1 MIKYTVSTSL
11 DAKTDKKK
19 KSEVSPDI
27 QHSVGF
33 TGGNLNELENGV
45 KCAKGQTLPKT
56 ALYFSLWIV
65 VNTLL
70 FLSSYSRILET
81 VQNYAPLR
89 SKCLL
94 RPITHTTSFFW
105 KCQFS
110 WWIHPLFS
118 KGEKSSPVSTL
129 QIPRPMFSKNSF
141 KTPHLIKM

>member
-11 DAKTDKKK
+11 DAKTEVKKVRGLPWHPAQCGVHRGD
-19 KSEVSPDI
+19 SEQAREQSKMCKR
-27 QHSVGF
+27 VGF
-33 TGGNLNELENGV
+33 
-45 KCAKGQTLPKT
+45 AKEG
-56 ALYFSLWIV
+56 LYFSLWTV

-94 RPITHTTSFFW
+94 RPITHTTPFFW

-118 KGEKSSPVSTL
+118 KAEKRSPVSAL
-129 QIPRPMFSKNSF
+129 QKFRDQCSA
-141 KTPHLIKM
+141 KTVSRLHI